1 MNKPEE
7 PVQMVEVIAVSES
20 APIIPIPIPAALIT
34 PKPPA
39 NAEQQRAI
47 ITRVK

>member
-7 PVQMVEVIAVSES
+7 PVQLIEIIA
-20 APIIPIPIPAALIT
+20 APENGPVIPIPATLIT
-34 PKPPA
+34 PKPPVS
-39 NAEQQRAI
+39 AEQQRAI